1 MALLQAAG
9 LDLGQALTYVKM
21 YSPSLSPAHSR
32 WEREP
37 SGERPRAAMGTGGA
51 SSTLPHFKVN
61 LGRGGTHPSRE
72 N

>member
-21 YSPSLSPAHSR
+21 YGPSLSPALSR

-37 SGERPRAAMGTGGA
+37 SGERPRAALGTGGA

-61 LGRGGTHPSRE
+61 LGRDGTHPSRE

>member
-9 LDLGQALTYVKM
+9 VDLGQALTYVKM
-21 YSPSLSPAHSR
+21 YDSPIYPLLSC

-37 SGERPRAAMGTGGA
+37 SGERPRAALGTGGA
-51 SSTLPHFKVN
+51 SATLPHFKVN
-61 LGRGGTHPSRE
+61 LGRGGTRPSRE